1 MSTARK
7 PTAER
12 RTEIADAAL
21 RIIGTRGVSALTVS
35 SLATE
40 LGLSGGAL
48 YRHFS
53 STEAILEAVA
63 GRAEE
68 LLEASMPSS
77 DLPPLVWLQRFAE
90 SRTATVGGHV
100 GLARVLLSDDL
111 ALLLPAPAVERL
123 GAAVQRTRTAITRA
137 LSEGQA
143 RGEIRDDV
151 AAAQLAPIVMGTL
164 QMIAMHR
171 SGPMLPRVTGDPM
184 QIFRTLL
191 TVLAPSKKGGRK

>member
-1 MSTARK
+1 MSNARK
-7 PTAER
+7 PTSER

-35 SLATE
+35 SLAKE
-40 LGLSGGAL
+40 LGLTGGAL
-48 YRHFS
+48 YRHFA

-63 GRAEE
+63 VRAEE
-68 LLEASMPSS
+68 LLEASVPPA
-77 DLPPLVWLQRFAE
+77 DLPPLTWLERFAE

-111 ALLLPAPAVERL
+111 SFVLPPAAVERL
-123 GAAVQRTRTAITRA
+123 AAAVRRTRLALTRV
-137 LSEGQA
+137 LTEGQA

-184 QIFRTLL
+184 QLLRTLL
-191 TVLAPSKKGGRK
+191 TVLAPSQKGGRK